1 MSQTLVLALASDGGL
16 DPVVAEAVSAAASL
30 GDPIVLGIVARDP
43 ETIASMTGFDGVTE
57 VVGVR
62 VPEGATPSAFDLV
75 AARALLSEIK
85 AATVVAGFDARTAAL
100 AGTLAAE
107 SDAGLACNVVKLAR
121 EAGHVAATRT
131 LYGGK
136 AHAEVQFDPS
146 STAIILTRASAW
158 PAAATAG
165 ALPCRVVDAGPPDPR
180 IRHLSFLPRPASGYD
195 LTKHDVILA
204 VGRGVGSKD
213 NIALFSEIADKLGA
227 ALAASRPL
235 VDAGWLPRDHQ
246 VGQSG
251 VTVAPR
257 VYLAFGISGAL
268 QHLAGI
274 RGARTV
280 IAVNSD
286 GEAPIFANADFGA
299 VVDMFELAAELKKQ
313 LA

>member
-1 MSQTLVLALASDGGL
+1 MSRTLVLAFTSDGAL
-16 DPVVAEAVSAAASL
+16 DQVVAEAVSAAASI
-30 GDPIVLGIVARDP
+30 GDPIVLGIVAKDP
-43 ETIASMTGFDGVTE
+43 EAVASVTGFAGIAE
-57 VVGVR
+57 IVGVR
-62 VPEGATPSAFDLV
+62 VPEGAAPSTFDLV
-75 AARALLSEIK
+75 AARALLGEVK
-85 AATVVAGFDARTAAL
+85 PATVIAGFDGRTAAL
-100 AGTLAAE
+100 AGALAAE
-107 SDAGLACNVVKLAR
+107 SDAGLACNVVRLAR
-121 EAGHVAATRT
+121 EAERITATRT

-136 AHAEVQFDPS
+136 AHAEVQFEPS
-146 STAIILTRASAW
+146 STAIILIRGSVWPASA
-158 PAAATAG
+158 TG
-165 ALPCRVVDAGPPDPR
+165 SALPCRSIDAGPPDRR
-180 IRHLSFLPRPASGYD
+180 IRHLSFVPRPSSGYD
-195 LTKHDVILA
+195 LTRHDVILA
-204 VGRGVGSKD
+204 IGRGVGNKD
-213 NIALFSEIADKLGA
+213 NIALFSEIADRLGA

-257 VYLAFGISGAL
+257 IYLAFGISGAM

-286 GEAPIFANADFGA
+286 GDAPIFENADFGA